1 MSYHYPPH
9 DFVLKDAGDADVSAD
24 VTKALETLQG
34 DVLARIEAAEKKAA
48 DRLEALE
55 KKAARPAPANGASD
69 GETVEKALT
78 SYIRSGDD
86 TELKALSIT
95 GAGATG
101 GVLAPPQFGTSILE
115 KVREVSPIRAL
126 APAITISSNVIKLPR
141 LVNKV
146 APANVTETGTRA
158 TAEPSFE
165 QIEISVFED
174 AVDVPVTKWQLED
187 SNLNLAAWLQGHI
200 IAGFAEKEGRDF
212 VVGDGVTQAEGVMTS
227 TEVQTLTTAETTLK
241 VDDFIDAFYGLKT
254 AHARKAVWLM
264 ARPTM
269 AIVRKLR
276 DGEGNLIWQ
285 DGNLAGGQ
293 PSTILGAPVYEAV
306 DMPSAAS
313 GATPVL
319 FGDFAAG
326 YQIVDHV
333 SLELEQDRLTEW
345 KKGLVHQLARRRFGG
360 RVVNGEAFVKLK
372 LKAS

>member
-1 MSYHYPPH
+1 MSYHFPPH

-48 DRLEALE
+48 ERLDAVE
-55 KKAARPAPANGASD
+55 KTLARPALVTGASD
-69 GETVEKALT
+69 GETVEKAFNA
-78 SYIRSGDD
+78 YIRSGDA

-115 KVREVSPIRAL
+115 KVREVSPIRSL

-146 APANVTETGTRA
+146 SPANVTETGTRA
-158 TAEPSFE
+158 SAEPSFE
-165 QIEISVFED
+165 QIEIPVFED
-174 AVDVPVTKWQLED
+174 AIEVPVTKWQLED
-187 SNLNLAAWLQGHI
+187 ANLNLAAWLQGHI

-212 VVGDGVTQAEGVMTS
+212 VVGNGTSQAEGVMVS
-227 TEVQTLTTAETTLK
+227 SEVQSFTTAATTLK
-241 VDDFIDAFYGLKT
+241 ADDFIDAFYGLKT
-254 AHARKAVWLM
+254 AHARKAVWVM
-264 ARPTM
+264 SRPTM
-269 AIVRKLR
+269 AAVRKLK
-276 DGEGNLIWQ
+276 DGDGNLIWN

-306 DMPSAAS
+306 DMPSVAA

-333 SLELEQDRLTEW
+333 ALETDRDDKRDW
-345 KKGLVHQLARRRFGG
+345 RSGIVHMLARRRFGG
-360 RVVNGEAFVKLK
+360 RVVNGEAFLKIKL
-372 LKAS
+372 